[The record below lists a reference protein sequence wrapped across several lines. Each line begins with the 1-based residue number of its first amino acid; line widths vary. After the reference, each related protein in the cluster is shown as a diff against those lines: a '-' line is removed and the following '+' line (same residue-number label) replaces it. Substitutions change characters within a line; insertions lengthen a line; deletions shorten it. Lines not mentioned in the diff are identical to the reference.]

1 MRRRVVFLLAGV
13 LFAAACRQDTAA
25 PPSQVPHLSDT
36 YLKPEIVLVE
46 AKVPRNATLGGL
58 LREQMLGEPF
68 VVAAIEAARA
78 VFNPRQLHSDRP
90 YRLVRSVD
98 GMLREFEYQID
109 GDRFL
114 RIIARDHSRPTEL
127 DAEVIP
133 YEKRVDVVAVR
144 GRIDSD
150 HPSVIAAMDETGE
163 TINLALAVAEIF
175 SGEIDFESDLQPG
188 DNFDILVEKT
198 SHDGQF
204 SGYGA
209 VLAARFV
216 TDGRDLRAIRWVDP
230 ATGKAAFYDDAGRS
244 LRRFFLRSPLR
255 FEPRIT
261 SGFSRRRL
269 HPVFRTYRAHLGID
283 YGAPTG
289 APVVAV
295 SSGTV
300 VSAGWSGGGGNMVR
314 LRHAG
319 GYESYY
325 LHLSSFAKGV
335 RAGVHVDQG
344 QLIGRVGATGTAT
357 GPHLDYRLRKNGAF
371 VNPLV
376 EHRKLP
382 PGEPIA
388 AAQLLDFRATADA
401 TLQKL
406 SAALS
411 AEAPAQKPDAI
422 SARGR

>member
-1 MRRRVVFLLAGV
+1 MGRRVVFLLAGELLV
-13 LFAAACRQDTAA
+13 AACRQDTAA
-25 PPSQVPHLSDT
+25 PPPRVPHLTDI
-36 YLKPEIVLVE
+36 YLKPETVIVE

-90 YRLVRSVD
+90 YRLVRSID

-109 GDRFL
+109 TDRFL
-114 RIIARDHSRPTEL
+114 RIIARDRSRPTEL
-127 DAEVIP
+127 AAEVVP
-133 YEKRVDVVAVR
+133 YEKQVDVVAVR

-150 HPSVIAAMDETGE
+150 HPSVIAAIEETGE
-163 TINLALAVAEIF
+163 TIQLALAVAEIF
-175 SGEIDFESDLQPG
+175 SGEIDFDSDLQSG
-188 DNFDILVEKT
+188 DSFDILVEKK

-204 SGYGA
+204 SDYGA
-209 VLAARFV
+209 VLGARFI

-244 LRRFFLRSPLR
+244 LKRFFLRSPLR
-255 FEPRIT
+255 FEPRVT

-295 SSGTV
+295 SPGTV

-314 LRHAG
+314 LRHAS

-357 GPHLDYRLRKNGAF
+357 GPHLDYRLRKNGVF
-371 VNPLV
+371 LNPLT

-382 PGEPIA
+382 PGEPIPATQLA
-388 AAQLLDFRATADA
+388 AFRSTADA

-411 AEAPAQKPDAI
+411 AEAPPQKPDAI
-422 SARGR
+422 TAHGR

>member
-1 MRRRVVFLLAGV
+1 M
-13 LFAAACRQDTAA
+13 
-25 PPSQVPHLSDT
+25 
-36 YLKPEIVLVE
+36 
-46 AKVPRNATLGGL
+46 
-58 LREQMLGEPF
+58 
-68 VVAAIEAARA
+68 
-78 VFNPRQLHSDRP
+78 
-90 YRLVRSVD
+90 
-98 GMLREFEYQID
+98 
-109 GDRFL
+109 
-114 RIIARDHSRPTEL
+114 
-127 DAEVIP
+127 
-133 YEKRVDVVAVR
+133 
-144 GRIDSD
+144 
-150 HPSVIAAMDETGE
+150 
-163 TINLALAVAEIF
+163 
-175 SGEIDFESDLQPG
+175 
-188 DNFDILVEKT
+188 
-198 SHDGQF
+198 
-204 SGYGA
+204 
-209 VLAARFV
+209 
-216 TDGRDLRAIRWVDP
+216 DP

-244 LRRFFLRSPLR
+244 LKRFFLRSPLR